1 MKNLSLAH
9 SSQRITVKVP
19 LQRKSKRKRTS
30 PESESPSIGT
40 MRTNESLCRERKLSS
55 SRQKS
60 PLSENKRISLSR
72 TSNCL
77 NESKGSPDSKR
88 TNLIEI
94 RLGLKNDLWIRK
106 VFTYCDNLDLRN
118 LHFKSKLPKSNLFG
132 KPMISPRINFTRFS
146 AAQTN
151 SVLRIPDKASKG
163 PKPSSRQL
171 RLWPF
176 FIIKLF

>member
-1 MKNLSLAH
+1 MKDLSLAH

-19 LQRKSKRKRTS
+19 LQRKSKRKS
-30 PESESPSIGT
+30 PKSESPSIGT

-88 TNLIEI
+88 TNLIKI
-94 RLGLKNDLWIRK
+94 RWGLKNDLWIRK
-106 VFTYCDNLDLRN
+106 VFSYCDNLDLRN

-132 KPMISPRINFTRFS
+132 KQMISPRINWTHFS
-146 AAQTN
+146 ADQTN
-151 SVLRIPDKASKG
+151 SVLRIPDKGSKG